1 MQDIKNNLGSVIRKY
16 RLKAGFTQ
24 EQLAERLGFGDRT
37 ILNIENGKGNPKF
50 DRLYPII
57 AFLNIPADEIFYP
70 GSKTTEP
77 YPKQLSIEIGNCT
90 EEESETLLPVF
101 QELLKALR
109 KHTRPSCD

>member
-57 AFLNIPADEIFYP
+57 AFLNIPADEIFHPNIISESTYTQ
-70 GSKTTEP
+70 KLLMELNNYTE
-77 YPKQLSIEIGNCT
+77 QEIEL
-90 EEESETLLPVF
+90 LLPILREV
-101 QELLKALR
+101 LKAIR
-109 KHTRPSCD
+109 TKNKEPNS